1 MGSRKHNQKLWSMGS
16 SPGAQVTDR
25 KGYSTRGTRAICRR
39 RQYDRPVDAAWKP
52 HGPSVRRRGCT
63 SEVAKSVASFC
74 LCLLCFPCLVGN
86 ASQKELHYDYIGNL
100 SQDMSFEYWVVPN
113 SCRTTLFREFVKME
127 ETQFMVWELFH
138 LNQLCID
145 S

>member
-1 MGSRKHNQKLWSMGS
+1 MYLGGREK
-16 SPGAQVTDR
+16 
-25 KGYSTRGTRAICRR
+25 RR
-39 RQYDRPVDAAWKP
+39 VVLPLPAV
-52 HGPSVRRRGCT
+52 
-63 SEVAKSVASFC
+63 
-74 LCLLCFPCLVGN
+74 FPCLVGN